1 MIGPEII
8 TLGCRLNIAESEAIR
23 EMASGQDDLIVVN
36 SCAVTGEAV
45 RQARQAIRRAARARP
60 DARIVVTGCAAQTD
74 PAMFAAMPEVA
85 MVLGNREKMEAGSYA
100 SPSQAPFASGEVEK
114 SVRAKA
120 RTGIVPPLDFARRAF
135 STSLEP
141 NGLRGMD
148 EANGEGV
155 FGPKI
160 RVADIMAVRDTAPHM
175 ASAFADHARAFLE
188 VQNGCDH
195 RCTFC
200 IIPYGRGNS
209 RSVPAGAVIDKVKAL
224 VDAGYGEIVLTGVD
238 VTSYGPDLP
247 GSPSLGLLVERILT
261 AVPDLPRLRLSSI
274 DSVEIDDRLFDLVA
288 RHPRMM
294 PHLHLS
300 LQAGDD
306 MILKRM
312 KRRHSR
318 ADAVR
323 IVERIKAARPDI
335 SIGADII
342 AGFPTED
349 ETMFAG
355 SLALVKD
362 CAIVHGHIFPYS
374 PRPGT
379 PAARMPQ
386 VDRVAIKDR
395 AARLRA
401 ACADQRNAWL
411 QSLVGTRQ
419 QVLVERDGLTGHAEN
434 FAPVRFRDTRP
445 ACRVATTSIVA
456 LENGALIAQE
466 AA

>member
-1 MIGPEII
+1 MSGPDII
-8 TLGCRLNIAESEAIR
+8 TMGCRLNIAESEAIR
-23 EMASGQDDLIVVN
+23 QMAADQGDLIVVN
-36 SCAVTGEAV
+36 SCAVTAEAV
-45 RQARQAIRRAARARP
+45 RQTRQAIRRARRERP
-60 DARIVVTGCAAQTD
+60 DARILVTGCAAQTE
-74 PAMFAAMPEVA
+74 PQAFAAMAEVDA
-85 MVLGNREKMEAGSYA
+85 VIGNREKMEAATYHRPFEQ
-100 SPSQAPFASGEVEK
+100 PSKV
-114 SVRAKA
+114 
-120 RTGIVPPLDFARRAF
+120 
-135 STSLEP
+135 
-141 NGLRGMD
+141 
-148 EANGEGV
+148 
-155 FGPKI
+155 
-160 RVADIMAVRDTAPHM
+160 RVADIMTVRDIAPHM

-209 RSVPAGAVIDKVKAL
+209 RSVPAGAVVDKAREL
-224 VDAGYGEIVLTGVD
+224 VDAGYCEIVLTGVD

-247 GSPSLGLLVERILT
+247 GAPTLGLLVERILKG
-261 AVPDLPRLRLSSI
+261 VPDLPRMRLSSI
-274 DSVEIDDRLFDLVA
+274 DSVEMDDRLFDLVA
-288 RHPRMM
+288 HEPRMM
-294 PHLHLS
+294 PHVHLS

-323 IVERIKAARPDI
+323 IVERLKAARPDI

-349 ETMFAG
+349 DAMFAR
-355 SLALVKD
+355 SLALIDD

-374 PRPGT
+374 PRAGT

-386 VDRVAIKDR
+386 VDRATIKAR

-401 ACADQRNAWL
+401 ACADRRDAWL
-411 QSLVGTRQ
+411 RSLIGTQQS
-419 QVLVERDGLTGHAEN
+419 VLVERSGLSGHAEN
-434 FAPVRFRDTRP
+434 FAPVRFTTTQTPSAILR
-445 ACRVATTSIVA
+445 ATITG
-456 LENGALIAQE
+456 LEKGVLIAQE

>member
-1 MIGPEII
+1 MSGPDII
-8 TLGCRLNIAESEAIR
+8 TMGCRLNIAESEAIR
-23 EMASGQDDLIVVN
+23 QMAADQGDLIVVN
-36 SCAVTGEAV
+36 SCAVTAEAV
-45 RQARQAIRRAARARP
+45 RQTRQAIRRARRERP
-60 DARIVVTGCAAQTD
+60 DARILVTGCAAQTE
-74 PAMFAAMPEVA
+74 PQAFAAMAEVDA
-85 MVLGNREKMEAGSYA
+85 VIGNREKMEAATYHRPFEQ
-100 SPSQAPFASGEVEK
+100 PSKV
-114 SVRAKA
+114 
-120 RTGIVPPLDFARRAF
+120 
-135 STSLEP
+135 
-141 NGLRGMD
+141 
-148 EANGEGV
+148 
-155 FGPKI
+155 
-160 RVADIMAVRDTAPHM
+160 RVADIMTVRDIAPHM

-209 RSVPAGAVIDKVKAL
+209 RSVPAGAVVDKAREL
-224 VDAGYGEIVLTGVD
+224 VDAGYCEIVLTGVD

-247 GSPSLGLLVERILT
+247 GAPTLGLLVERILKG
-261 AVPDLPRLRLSSI
+261 VPDLPRLRLSSI
-274 DSVEIDDRLFDLVA
+274 DSVEMDDRLFDLIA
-288 RHPRMM
+288 REPRMM
-294 PHLHLS
+294 PHVHLS

-323 IVERIKAARPDI
+323 IVERLKAARPDI

-349 ETMFAG
+349 DAMFAR
-355 SLALVKD
+355 SLALIDD

-374 PRPGT
+374 PRAGT

-386 VDRVAIKDR
+386 VDRATIKAR

-401 ACADQRNAWL
+401 ACADRRDAWL
-411 QSLVGTRQ
+411 RSLIGTQQS
-419 QVLVERDGLTGHAEN
+419 VLVERSGLSGHAEN
-434 FAPVRFRDTRP
+434 FAPVRFTTTQTPSAILR
-445 ACRVATTSIVA
+445 ATITG
-456 LENGALIAQE
+456 LEKGVLIAQE